1 MQRVIVSKEEVEAD
15 LDRVRVEIVSTPIGV
30 NSSNLGTI
38 CHKYVNGLRKFKFKF
53 KPEKYTIDEHAT
65 KIIGK
70 DGISFQNNLQPVR
83 YELGRVFL
91 FQYKYLS

>member
-15 LDRVRVEIVSTPIGV
+15 LDRVRIEIVSTPIGV

-38 CHKYVNGLRKFKFKF
+38 CHKYVNGLRKFKFK
-53 KPEKYTIDEHAT
+53 PENTPSMNMRRKLLEKMVFRF
-65 KIIGK
+65 KII
-70 DGISFQNNLQPVR
+70 SSL
-83 YELGRVFL
+83 LGMSLIVSFL

>member
-15 LDRVRVEIVSTPIGV
+15 LDRVRIEIVSTPIGV

-38 CHKYVNGLRKFKFKF
+38 CHKYVNGLRKFKF

-83 YELGRVFL
+83 YELDRVFS
-91 FQYKYLS
+91 FSV